1 MPMKLSTSS
10 VVKWPTRDEVLAAL
24 TSWAK
29 ALANHHQEVLAIG
42 FFGSYA
48 TGSCGVGS
56 DLDLVVITQDT
67 DLPFERRN
75 LSWPLED
82 LPVPTDT
89 VVLTQSEWQGLQARD
104 TRFARTLREETVW
117 VWSEPPLD
125 LGAARRP

>member
-1 MPMKLSTSS
+1 MPVRSSTSS
-10 VVKWPTRDEVLAAL
+10 VITWPTHDEMLAAL
-24 TSWAK
+24 TAWAK
-29 ALANHHQEVLAIG
+29 ALADRHPDLLAIG

-48 TGSCGVGS
+48 TGSYGAGS
-56 DLDLVVITQDT
+56 DLDLVVIIQDT

-82 LPVPTDT
+82 LPVPADT

-117 VWSEPPLD
+117 VWQPPS
-125 LGAARRP
+125 ASM